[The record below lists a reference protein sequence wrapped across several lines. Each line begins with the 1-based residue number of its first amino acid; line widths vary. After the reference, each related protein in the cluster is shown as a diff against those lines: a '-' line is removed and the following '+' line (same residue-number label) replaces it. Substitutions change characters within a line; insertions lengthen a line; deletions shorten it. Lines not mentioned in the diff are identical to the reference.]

1 MSYNRYDRDRN
12 GGDCMGQGCCGVGI
26 QGARNFLTKEERI
39 TLLKEYKD
47 DLEKEVQGITE
58 RITELEE

>member
-1 MSYNRYDRDRN
+1 
-12 GGDCMGQGCCGVGI
+12 MGQGCCGVGI
-26 QGARNFLTKEERI
+26 QGARNFLTKGERI

>member
-1 MSYNRYDRDRN
+1 V
-12 GGDCMGQGCCGVGI
+12 GQGCCEVGI

-39 TLLKEYKD
+39 SLLKEYKE

-58 RITELEE
+58 RITELEK

>member
-1 MSYNRYDRDRN
+1 
-12 GGDCMGQGCCGVGI
+12 MGQGCCGLGI
-26 QGARNFLTKEERI
+26 QGARHFLTKEERI

-47 DLEKEVQGITE
+47 DLEKEVQGIAE

>member
-1 MSYNRYDRDRN
+1 
-12 GGDCMGQGCCGVGI
+12 MGQGCCGVRI
-26 QGARNFLTKEERI
+26 QGSRNFLTKEERI

-47 DLEKEVQGITE
+47 DLEKEVQGIAE